1 MWAQKSDDAN
11 YRTVSQVGFGSGR
24 AETIAGKYREV
35 EAQLG
40 DEAEIGEGNGESQR
54 EIHEDG

>member
-1 MWAQKSDDAN
+1 MVQ
-11 YRTVSQVGFGSGR
+11 TVGFLSQVGFGSRR

-40 DEAEIGEGNGESQR
+40 DEAAIGEGNGEP
-54 EIHEDG
+54 